1 MQNLNTLTISSTNPC
16 LMVFLVDQ
24 SYSMIDKFGNSNNS
38 KAVEVAN
45 AINDNFYEIGLRC
58 IGDSGELKNRFEIAV
73 IAYGSESDKVVSG
86 WEGNLVNKW
95 VVSIKDI
102 FNHPLATENEK
113 PIWIKPKAN
122 GNTPMTKA
130 FENANRL
137 CTDWI
142 NWGNHRDCHPPII
155 INITDGD
162 ATDSGMGNRNLK
174 NEVAKIKD
182 LRTNYGPV
190 IVLNIHISS
199 VTGTKQN
206 YPETVNTGDSLSQLL
221 FDISS
226 NLNENMVKLAKQAGY
241 NVSVYSKGY
250 VFNGNANDLMHFL
263 NVGTPR

>member
-38 KAVEVAN
+38 KATEVAN

-73 IAYGSESDKVVSG
+73 IAYGSESDMVESG
-86 WEGNLVNKW
+86 WEGNLSNKW
-95 VVSIKDI
+95 VVSINDI
-102 FNHPLATENEK
+102 FNNPLAIENDK
-113 PIWIKPKAN
+113 PIWIRPKAN

-130 FENANRL
+130 FENAFRL

-162 ATDSGMGNRNLK
+162 ATDSGISNRKLK
-174 NEVAKIKD
+174 NEVEKIK
-182 LRTNYGPV
+182 
-190 IVLNIHISS
+190 
-199 VTGTKQN
+199 
-206 YPETVNTGDSLSQLL
+206 
-221 FDISS
+221 
-226 NLNENMVKLAKQAGY
+226 
-241 NVSVYSKGY
+241 
-250 VFNGNANDLMHFL
+250 
-263 NVGTPR
+263 